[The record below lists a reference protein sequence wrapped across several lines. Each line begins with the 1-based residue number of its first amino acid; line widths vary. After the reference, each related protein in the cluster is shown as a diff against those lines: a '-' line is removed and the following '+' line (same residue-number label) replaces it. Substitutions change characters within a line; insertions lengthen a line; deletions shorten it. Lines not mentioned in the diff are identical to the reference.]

1 MLADNLYEIYF
12 LLRQYPTLA
21 NTVSYSLENG
31 SLGFLCQRSF
41 IFSPFVGSFKLI
53 NCPKFFGFYFVL
65 FILFY
70 FIFHHYNVIF
80 AAPLTDKRKQTRFYF
95 LKCCLNLHVVTS
107 FYPFFQYKT
116 WSVPQKV
123 SHCTA
128 LCHHLHGKVL
138 LSLVYSIVCF
148 TRPVLLWTLPHK

>member
-1 MLADNLYEIYF
+1 MGLLSF
-12 LLRQYPTLA
+12 LLKCMRSVRGKKLRLKWPVLPNHNWNKWLYLFRAKNVDPLNSGLPTFKLEIPDANCVVETLDPLRWCLQITQYPTLA

-70 FIFHHYNVIF
+70 FS
-80 AAPLTDKRKQTRFYF
+80 PLQ
-95 LKCCLNLHVVTS
+95 
-107 FYPFFQYKT
+107 
-116 WSVPQKV
+116 
-123 SHCTA
+123 
-128 LCHHLHGKVL
+128 CHFCRTTH
-138 LSLVYSIVCF
+138 
-148 TRPVLLWTLPHK
+148 W